1 MTTTADFNIHQALN
15 AYQQAARQ
23 TVSGSSQQSK
33 AEVQPA
39 GQEEFGDLVRSAI
52 MEARKIGER
61 SEQMSIAAINDRA
74 DITQVVT
81 AVAEAEL
88 TLQTVVNVRDKV
100 LEAYKDIIRMPV

>member
-1 MTTTADFNIHQALN
+1 MITTADFNIHQALN
-15 AYQQAARQ
+15 AYQRAARQ
-23 TVSGSSQQSK
+23 QITGSQSE
-33 AEVQPA
+33 AAPGA
-39 GQEEFGDLVRSAI
+39 GPQEDFGNLVRDAI

-61 SEQMSIAAINDRA
+61 SEKMSIDAINDRA

-100 LEAYKDIIRMPV
+100 LEAYNDIIRMPV

>member
-15 AYQQAARQ
+15 AYQRAARE
-23 TVSGSSQQSK
+23 TVSGTGNDVAPMGK
-33 AEVQPA
+33 AN
-39 GQEEFGDLVRSAI
+39 EEFGDLVRSAI
-52 MEARKIGER
+52 MEARQIGER
-61 SEQMSIAAINDRA
+61 SEKLSIDAINDRA

-100 LEAYKDIIRMPV
+100 LEAYNDIIRMPV

>member
-1 MTTTADFNIHQALN
+1 MTTTTADFNIHQALN

-23 TVSGSSQQSK
+23 TVSGSQQSR

-39 GQEEFGDLVRSAI
+39 GQEEFGDLVRDAI

-61 SEQMSIAAINDRA
+61 SEKMSIAAINDRA

-81 AVAEAEL
+81 AVAEAEM

>member
-1 MTTTADFNIHQALN
+1 MSTIADFNIHQALN

-23 TVSGSSQQSK
+23 TVSGSRSDAAPTAQ
-33 AEVQPA
+33 AN
-39 GQEEFGDLVRSAI
+39 EEFGDLVRSAI
-52 MEARKIGER
+52 QEARKIGEQ
-61 SEQMSIAAINDRA
+61 SEKMSIAAINDRA

-81 AVAEAEL
+81 AVAEAEM

>member
-1 MTTTADFNIHQALN
+1 M
-15 AYQQAARQ
+15 
-23 TVSGSSQQSK
+23 QS
-33 AEVQPA
+33 
-39 GQEEFGDLVRSAI
+39 
-52 MEARKIGER
+52 KIGER
-61 SEQMSIAAINDRA
+61 SEKMSIAAINDRA

>member
-61 SEQMSIAAINDRA
+61 SAQMSIAAINDRA

-88 TLQTVVNVRDKV
+88 TLQTVVTVRDKV
-100 LEAYKDIIRMPV
+100 IEAYKDIIRMPM

>member
-1 MTTTADFNIHQALN
+1 MTMTADFNINQALN
-15 AYQQAARQ
+15 AYQRAARQ
-23 TVSGSSQQSK
+23 QISGTREETAPTAK
-33 AEVQPA
+33 AN
-39 GQEEFGDLVRSAI
+39 EEFGDLVRSAI

-61 SEQMSIAAINDRA
+61 SEKMSIAAINDKA

-100 LEAYKDIIRMPV
+100 LEAYNDIIRMPV

>member
-15 AYQQAARQ
+15 AYQRTARQ
-23 TVSGSSQQSK
+23 TLANTQK
-33 AEVQPA
+33 TEVGAAAQ
-39 GQEEFGDLVRSAI
+39 GQEEFGDLVRNAI
-52 MEARKIGER
+52 MEARKIGEQ
-61 SEQMSIAAINDRA
+61 SEKMSIAAINDRA

-100 LEAYKDIIRMPV
+100 LEAYRQIIRMPI